1 MPITNSSR
9 WKSPFKEW
17 RSLKKITPANYR
29 QDPHYGRIVKATEDL
44 LRERGFV
51 APVELFVRMGLLSA
65 DSVEDWRRGRIPY
78 LERVVRCNLSKASRI
93 LRILR
98 LHAHALDL
106 KERPSVYMRWT
117 KSPRTLLRFSK
128 TRDRGVEDAYACH
141 FLYQGEGG
149 ECARKQLNSL
159 NSGPQPTVSPQR
171 SPTGTK
177 KRSPPTSKNCVVV
190 GRALSSG
197 MIVLDANILIRALLA
212 CPGTH

>member
-9 WKSPFKEW
+9 WNSPFGMALLEENH
-17 RSLKKITPANYR
+17 TGNYR

-65 DSVEDWRRGRIPY
+65 DSVEDWRRRRIPY

-98 LHAHALDL
+98 LHAHDLDL
-106 KERPSVYMRWT
+106 KARPSVYTRWT
-117 KSPRTLLRFSK
+117 KGPRTLLRFSK
-128 TRDRGVEDAYACH
+128 TGDRGVEDAYARH
-141 FLYQGEGG
+141 FLPQGEGG
-149 ECARKQLNSL
+149 KSAPRKQLNFL

-171 SPTGTK
+171 SPT
-177 KRSPPTSKNCVVV
+177 
-190 GRALSSG
+190 
-197 MIVLDANILIRALLA
+197 
-212 CPGTH
+212 